1 VVSLWNVND
10 SATATLMAAF
20 YLNLNGLPKT
30 LALREAKLTLLHGED
45 TVWRHPYY
53 WGALVL
59 VGEGK

>member
-1 VVSLWNVND
+1 
-10 SATATLMAAF
+10 MAAF